1 MKSQLVIVESPA
13 KAKTIES
20 FLGSGFSVLSSY
32 GHVRDLPKKDLAI
45 DVENNFAPTYIIPD
59 DKKKQLKELEKA
71 AQNAETVWLATDE
84 DREGEAI
91 AWHLMEALKLDP
103 KKTKRIA
110 FHEITQ
116 EAVKSAIDSPR
127 EVNMNLV
134 NAQQA
139 RRVLDRLVGYKLS
152 PVLWRK
158 VKPGLS
164 AGRVQS
170 VAVRLIVERERE
182 IENYTPKEH
191 YKITAQFQTDEE
203 NALPTELNDTI
214 TDKETAREIV
224 DTAARSEF
232 FVDSVSQ
239 KPATRNP
246 KPPFTTSTLQQI
258 AARKLGFSVR
268 QTMTLAQ
275 RLYEAGHI
283 TYMRTDSVALA
294 KSASQQACD
303 VIKREFGSEYVQ
315 QRNYESRSDA
325 QEAHEAIRPTDLA
338 KAKVASDEQQQRL
351 YELIRNRTLASQ
363 MSPAKLN
370 KTTIVVKSKAIK
382 QDFKAEGEVVT
393 FSGWLA
399 AYQDSTITDT
409 LLPDVSEQE
418 QLALTSIEARQTI
431 KRASSRYSEAA
442 LVRKLESM
450 GIGRPSTY
458 APTISTIQ
466 DRGYIE
472 KGDVRGEEREITII
486 AAEAGAQPKESTDN
500 ILYGKDKNKLLPTQ
514 IAFLVNDFLTKNF
527 AHIVD
532 YDFTKEVEE
541 EFDAITQGK
550 EGWEKMMAE
559 FYKPFEKQ
567 IEAAES
573 LSREEASGARE
584 LGLDPETQKPIIARM
599 GRYGPMLQ
607 LGHAEDDEKP
617 KFAPIPK
624 DKKMHDVTLEDALQ
638 LLALPRTVGTDTD
651 GNEITTTY
659 GRYGPYVKSG
669 SLYAPLPADVATP
682 LDVDETT
689 AQELLQQKREQN
701 AKRNIADFGDIKVL
715 NGRFGPYVTD
725 GKKNAKVPD
734 EYTPESLDEETAKK
748 ILATPKKRRSPK
760 KKTSKSQQKK

>member
-1 MKSQLVIVESPA
+1 MKTQLVIVESPA

-20 FLGSGFSVLSSY
+20 FLGSDFSVLSSY

-45 DVENNFAPTYIIPD
+45 DVENNFEPTYIIPD
-59 DKKKQLKELEKA
+59 DKKKQLKQLEKA
-71 AQNAETVWLATDE
+71 AKTAETVWLATDE

-91 AWHLMEALKLDP
+91 AWHLMEALELSQD
-103 KKTKRIA
+103 KTKRIA
-110 FHEITQ
+110 FHEITK
-116 EAVKSAIDSPR
+116 EAINSAIDNPR
-127 EVNMNLV
+127 KVNMDLV

-170 VAVRLIVERERE
+170 VVVRLIVERERE

-191 YKITAQFQTDEE
+191 YKITAKFKTDDKSE
-203 NALPTELNDTI
+203 LPAEIKDTI
-214 TDKETAREIV
+214 TDKAEAVGIV
-224 DTAARSEF
+224 EAASSAEF
-232 FVDSVSQ
+232 RVDSVEQ
-239 KPATRNP
+239 KPSSRNP

-294 KSASQQACD
+294 KSASQQAAD
-303 VIKREFGSEYVQ
+303 VIKSEFGSDYVK
-315 QRNYESRSDA
+315 QRNYESRSGA
-325 QEAHEAIRPTDLA
+325 QEAHEAIRPTDLS
-338 KAKVASDEQQQRL
+338 KAKVASDDNQQRL
-351 YELIRNRTLASQ
+351 YSLIRSRTLASQ
-363 MSPAKLN
+363 MAPAQLN
-370 KTTIVVKSKAIK
+370 RTSVSVKAETIEQI
-382 QDFKAEGEVVT
+382 FKAEGEVVT
-393 FSGWLA
+393 FAGWMA
-399 AYQDSTITDT
+399 VYKDSSASDT
-409 LLPDVSEQE
+409 LLPDLSENQH
-418 QLALTSIEARQTI
+418 LDLMSIEARQTI
-431 KRASSRYSEAA
+431 KRAKARYSEAA

-458 APTISTIQ
+458 APTISTVQ
-466 DRGYIE
+466 DRGYVE
-472 KGDVRGEEREITII
+472 KGDVRGVEREIAVIT
-486 AAEAGAQPKESTDN
+486 AGPGEEPSEKSET

-532 YDFTKEVEE
+532 YDFTKEAEE

-550 EGWEKMMAE
+550 EGWEEMIAE
-559 FYKPFEKQ
+559 FYKPFAKQ
-567 IEAAES
+567 VEAAES

-584 LGLDPETQKPIIARM
+584 LGVDPKTDKPIIARM

-624 DKKMHDVTLEDALQ
+624 DMKMHEVTLEDALK
-638 LLALPRTVGTDTD
+638 LLELPRTVGHDTD

-669 SLYAPLPADVATP
+669 SLYAPLPPEVASP
-682 LDVDETT
+682 LDVDEGT
-689 AQELLQQKREQN
+689 ARELLSERREQN
-701 AKRNIADFGDIKVL
+701 AKRNIADFGNIKVL

-734 EYTPESLDEETAKK
+734 DYEPESIDEETAKK
-748 ILATPKKRRSPK
+748 ILAAPKKRGRSK
-760 KKTSKSQQKK
+760 KNKSKS